1 MTSDFGSHVLMIF
14 QTTSGTVRKSR
25 NRNSYDMIK
34 AETCCVDVAP
44 VFWNAFFL
52 NVYAHAQETG
62 SGSEILAV
70 S

>member
-1 MTSDFGSHVLMIF
+1 MTSDFDNNVLMIF
-14 QTTSGTVRKSR
+14 QTNSGTVKKTK
-25 NRNSYDMIK
+25 NRNYCDMIK

-44 VFWNAFFL
+44 EFWNAFSL

-62 SGSEILAV
+62 SGFEILAV